1 MNVNRMKKRILLLL
15 LVIPALI
22 KAQDVMTETR
32 QELTS
37 PDGAY
42 RFTFYQRAVGEDNAQ
57 MYYTLTYK
65 NRPVIE
71 ESKLGVLIENQLFE
85 SALGIPNDTCHFWCE
100 NLKLTGTEHQ
110 KTDEIWKPVYGERA
124 EVRDCYN
131 EMTLKFK
138 KGEGKGNRDGGY
150 DKRKNYFMNI
160 IVRAYNEGVAFR
172 YHFPEMTNGLF
183 LHIVGEQTSFTMP
196 EGTMAYY
203 ERWAQ
208 GPYELRPL
216 EGWGKE
222 ESERPL
228 TLKLPDGLSVALLE
242 AEMVDYVRGKFRLS
256 AEKPSTL
263 ETSLYSSVDIISPYS
278 TPWRVIMV
286 GERPVDLIN
295 NNDIVLNLNP
305 ACKLADTSWIKPGK
319 VFRSGDLKQDRV
331 KAAIDFAAERG
342 IQYVHMDAGWYGPE
356 MKMSSD
362 ATTVSPDK
370 DLDIPALCKYAE
382 SKGIGLM
389 VYVNQRALVQQLDT
403 LLLNKKVTSDT
414 KISVMRQVIVENE
427 QSSAKDSTQV
437 IALFDRMMKQD
448 MDDPQIPML
457 YSQYLLSKNMEQE
470 AVPVLEQ
477 VVDLDPT
484 NKAARLMLVSAAVKK
499 EDYKQIIKV
508 CEPGIEATPDA
519 LELYYYLAIAY
530 HQAEQGDS
538 VLSVCNRA
546 LEHITPDTRKEV
558 ISDFYSIMGDIYHT
572 KKQMT
577 EAYAAY
583 DSALVYNPSNIGAL
597 NNYAYYLSVERR
609 DLDKAEEMSY
619 KTVKAEPNN
628 STYLDTYAW
637 ILFEKGNYAE
647 ARIYIDNA
655 MKNDGEKSDV
665 IVEHCGDIYFM
676 TGDVEGALKYWKKA
690 LEMGSESKTLKQKIE
705 KKKYIAE

>member
-1 MNVNRMKKRILLLL
+1 MKIKIGWLFVTVLMLTSCGGIRSVRTAKTTAKADGASLMKETLLSAEQQRKYDYFFLEAMRMKGKNEYDAAFGLLQHCLD
-15 LVIPALI
+15 INPTA
-22 KAQDVMTETR
+22 
-32 QELTS
+32 S
-37 PDGAY
+37 
-42 RFTFYQRAVGEDNAQ
+42 
-57 MYYTLTYK
+57 
-65 NRPVIE
+65 
-71 ESKLGVLIENQLFE
+71 
-85 SALGIPNDTCHFWCE
+85 SALY
-100 NLKLTGTEHQ
+100 
-110 KTDEIWKPVYGERA
+110 EISQYYMFLRQVPQGQVALEQA
-124 EVRDCYN
+124 
-131 EMTLKFK
+131 
-138 KGEGKGNRDGGY
+138 
-150 DKRKNYFMNI
+150 
-160 IVRAYNEGVAFR
+160 VAFAPDN
-172 YHFPEMTNGLF
+172 YWYSQGLVS
-183 LHIVGEQTSFTMP
+183 LYQ
-196 EGTMAYY
+196 
-203 ERWAQ
+203 Q
-208 GPYELRPL
+208 QNELD
-216 EGWGKE
+216 KAA
-222 ESERPL
+222 
-228 TLKLPDGLSVALLE
+228 ALLE
-242 AEMVDYVRGKFRLS
+242 KMVTRFPSKQDPLFSLLDIYSRQEKYNDVISTLNRLEKRLGKNEQLSMEKFRIYLQMKDDKK
-256 AEKPSTL
+256 AFQEI
-263 ETSLYSSVDIISPYS
+263 ESLVQEYPMDMRYQ
-278 TPWRVIMV
+278 VILGDV
-286 GERPVDLIN
+286 YLQNGKKQEAYDAYQK
-295 NNDIVLNLNP
+295 VLAVEPDNP
-305 ACKLADTSWIKPGK
+305 
-319 VFRSGDLKQDRV
+319 
-331 KAAIDFAAERG
+331 
-342 IQYVHMDAGWYGPE
+342 M
-356 MKMSSD
+356 
-362 ATTVSPDK
+362 
-370 DLDIPALCKYAE
+370 ALFSMASYYEQTGQKELY
-382 SKGIGLM
+382 
-389 VYVNQRALVQQLDT
+389 QQQLDT

-414 KISVMRQVIVENE
+414 KISVMRQVIAENE

-448 MDDPQIPML
+448 MDDPQIPIL

>member
-1 MNVNRMKKRILLLL
+1 MKIKIGWLFVTVLMLTSCGGIRSVRTAKTAAKADASFLMKVPFISAEKQRKYDYFFLEAMRMKEKNEYDAAFGLLQHCLD
-15 LVIPALI
+15 INP
-22 KAQDVMTETR
+22 
-32 QELTS
+32 
-37 PDGAY
+37 
-42 RFTFYQRAVGEDNAQ
+42 NA
-57 MYYTLTYK
+57 
-65 NRPVIE
+65 
-71 ESKLGVLIENQLFE
+71 S
-85 SALGIPNDTCHFWCE
+85 SALY
-100 NLKLTGTEHQ
+100 
-110 KTDEIWKPVYGERA
+110 EISQYYMFLRQVPQGQAALEQA
-124 EVRDCYN
+124 
-131 EMTLKFK
+131 
-138 KGEGKGNRDGGY
+138 
-150 DKRKNYFMNI
+150 
-160 IVRAYNEGVAFR
+160 VAFAPDN
-172 YHFPEMTNGLF
+172 YWYSQGLVS
-183 LHIVGEQTSFTMP
+183 LYQ
-196 EGTMAYY
+196 
-203 ERWAQ
+203 Q
-208 GPYELRPL
+208 QNELD
-216 EGWGKE
+216 KAA
-222 ESERPL
+222 
-228 TLKLPDGLSVALLE
+228 ALLE
-242 AEMVDYVRGKFRLS
+242 KMVARFPSKQDPLFSLLDIYSRQEKYNDVISTLNRLEKRLGKNEQLSMEKFRIYLQMKDDKK
-256 AEKPSTL
+256 AFQEI
-263 ETSLYSSVDIISPYS
+263 ESLVQEYPMDMRYQ
-278 TPWRVIMV
+278 VILGDV
-286 GERPVDLIN
+286 YLQNGKKQEAYDAYQK
-295 NNDIVLNLNP
+295 VLAVEPDNP
-305 ACKLADTSWIKPGK
+305 
-319 VFRSGDLKQDRV
+319 
-331 KAAIDFAAERG
+331 
-342 IQYVHMDAGWYGPE
+342 M
-356 MKMSSD
+356 
-362 ATTVSPDK
+362 
-370 DLDIPALCKYAE
+370 ALFSMASYYEQTGQKELY
-382 SKGIGLM
+382 
-389 VYVNQRALVQQLDT
+389 QQQLDT

-414 KISVMRQVIVENE
+414 KISVMRQVIAENE
-427 QSSAKDSTQV
+427 QSSVKDSTQV

-477 VVDLDPT
+477 TVDLDPT

-558 ISDFYSIMGDIYHT
+558 VSDFYSIMGDIYHT

-676 TGDVEGALKYWKKA
+676 TGDVEGALNYWKKA
-690 LEMGSESKTLKQKIE
+690 LEMGSESKMLKQKIE
-705 KKKYIAE
+705 NSCFIAE

>member
-1 MNVNRMKKRILLLL
+1 MKIKIGWLFVTVLMLTSCGGIRSVRTAKTTAKADGASLMKETLLSAEQQRKYDYFFLEAMRMKGKNEYDAAFGLLQHCLD
-15 LVIPALI
+15 INPTA
-22 KAQDVMTETR
+22 
-32 QELTS
+32 S
-37 PDGAY
+37 
-42 RFTFYQRAVGEDNAQ
+42 
-57 MYYTLTYK
+57 
-65 NRPVIE
+65 
-71 ESKLGVLIENQLFE
+71 
-85 SALGIPNDTCHFWCE
+85 SALY
-100 NLKLTGTEHQ
+100 
-110 KTDEIWKPVYGERA
+110 EISQYYMFLRQVPQGQAALEQA
-124 EVRDCYN
+124 
-131 EMTLKFK
+131 
-138 KGEGKGNRDGGY
+138 
-150 DKRKNYFMNI
+150 
-160 IVRAYNEGVAFR
+160 VAFAPDN
-172 YHFPEMTNGLF
+172 YWYSQGLVS
-183 LHIVGEQTSFTMP
+183 LYQ
-196 EGTMAYY
+196 
-203 ERWAQ
+203 Q
-208 GPYELRPL
+208 QNELD
-216 EGWGKE
+216 KAA
-222 ESERPL
+222 
-228 TLKLPDGLSVALLE
+228 ALLE
-242 AEMVDYVRGKFRLS
+242 KMVTRFPSKQDPLFSLLDIYSRQEKYNDVISTLNRLEKRLGKNEQLSMEKFRIYLQMKDDKK
-256 AEKPSTL
+256 AFQEI
-263 ETSLYSSVDIISPYS
+263 ESLVQEYPMDMRYQ
-278 TPWRVIMV
+278 VILGDV
-286 GERPVDLIN
+286 YLQNGKKQEAYDAYQK
-295 NNDIVLNLNP
+295 VLAVEPDNP
-305 ACKLADTSWIKPGK
+305 
-319 VFRSGDLKQDRV
+319 
-331 KAAIDFAAERG
+331 
-342 IQYVHMDAGWYGPE
+342 M
-356 MKMSSD
+356 
-362 ATTVSPDK
+362 
-370 DLDIPALCKYAE
+370 ALFSMASYYEQTGQKELY
-382 SKGIGLM
+382 
-389 VYVNQRALVQQLDT
+389 QQQLDT

-414 KISVMRQVIVENE
+414 KISVMRQVIAENE

-558 ISDFYSIMGDIYHT
+558 VSDFYSIMGDIYHT

-690 LEMGSESKTLKQKIE
+690 LEMGSESKMLKQKIE

>member
-1 MNVNRMKKRILLLL
+1 MKIKIGWLFVTVLMLTSCGGIRSVRTAKTTAKADGASLMKETWLSAEQQRKYDYFFLEAMRMKGKNEYDAAFGLLQHCLD
-15 LVIPALI
+15 INPTA
-22 KAQDVMTETR
+22 
-32 QELTS
+32 S
-37 PDGAY
+37 
-42 RFTFYQRAVGEDNAQ
+42 
-57 MYYTLTYK
+57 
-65 NRPVIE
+65 
-71 ESKLGVLIENQLFE
+71 
-85 SALGIPNDTCHFWCE
+85 SALY
-100 NLKLTGTEHQ
+100 
-110 KTDEIWKPVYGERA
+110 EISQYYMFLRQVPQGQAALEQA
-124 EVRDCYN
+124 
-131 EMTLKFK
+131 
-138 KGEGKGNRDGGY
+138 
-150 DKRKNYFMNI
+150 
-160 IVRAYNEGVAFR
+160 VAFAPDN
-172 YHFPEMTNGLF
+172 YWYSQGLVS
-183 LHIVGEQTSFTMP
+183 LYQ
-196 EGTMAYY
+196 
-203 ERWAQ
+203 Q
-208 GPYELRPL
+208 QNELD
-216 EGWGKE
+216 KAA
-222 ESERPL
+222 
-228 TLKLPDGLSVALLE
+228 ALLE
-242 AEMVDYVRGKFRLS
+242 KMVTRFPSKQDPLFSLLDIYSRQEKYNDVISTLNRLEKRLGKNEQLSMEKFRIYLQMKDDKK
-256 AEKPSTL
+256 AFQEI
-263 ETSLYSSVDIISPYS
+263 ESLVQEYPMDMRYQ
-278 TPWRVIMV
+278 VILGDV
-286 GERPVDLIN
+286 YLQNGKKQEAYDVYQK
-295 NNDIVLNLNP
+295 VLAVEPDNP
-305 ACKLADTSWIKPGK
+305 
-319 VFRSGDLKQDRV
+319 
-331 KAAIDFAAERG
+331 
-342 IQYVHMDAGWYGPE
+342 M
-356 MKMSSD
+356 
-362 ATTVSPDK
+362 
-370 DLDIPALCKYAE
+370 ALFSMASYYEQTGQKELY
-382 SKGIGLM
+382 
-389 VYVNQRALVQQLDT
+389 QQQLDT

-414 KISVMRQVIVENE
+414 KISVMRQVIAENE

-437 IALFDRMMKQD
+437 IELFDRMMKQD

-690 LEMGSESKTLKQKIE
+690 LEMGSESKMLKQKIE

>member
-1 MNVNRMKKRILLLL
+1 MKIKIGWLFVTVLMLTSCGGIRSVRTAKTTAKADGASLMKETLLSAEQQRKYDYFFLEAMRMKGKNEYDAAFGLLQHCLD
-15 LVIPALI
+15 INPTA
-22 KAQDVMTETR
+22 
-32 QELTS
+32 S
-37 PDGAY
+37 
-42 RFTFYQRAVGEDNAQ
+42 
-57 MYYTLTYK
+57 
-65 NRPVIE
+65 
-71 ESKLGVLIENQLFE
+71 
-85 SALGIPNDTCHFWCE
+85 SALY
-100 NLKLTGTEHQ
+100 
-110 KTDEIWKPVYGERA
+110 EISQYYMFLRQVPQGQVALEQA
-124 EVRDCYN
+124 
-131 EMTLKFK
+131 
-138 KGEGKGNRDGGY
+138 
-150 DKRKNYFMNI
+150 
-160 IVRAYNEGVAFR
+160 VAFAPDN
-172 YHFPEMTNGLF
+172 YWYSQGLVS
-183 LHIVGEQTSFTMP
+183 LYQ
-196 EGTMAYY
+196 
-203 ERWAQ
+203 Q
-208 GPYELRPL
+208 QNELD
-216 EGWGKE
+216 KAA
-222 ESERPL
+222 
-228 TLKLPDGLSVALLE
+228 ALLE
-242 AEMVDYVRGKFRLS
+242 KMVTRFPSKQAPLFSLLDIYSRQEKYNDVISTLNRLEKRLGKNEQLSMEKFRIYLQMKDDKK
-256 AEKPSTL
+256 AFQEI
-263 ETSLYSSVDIISPYS
+263 ESLVQEYPMDMRYQ
-278 TPWRVIMV
+278 VILGDV
-286 GERPVDLIN
+286 YLQNGKKQEAYDAYQK
-295 NNDIVLNLNP
+295 VLAVEPDNP
-305 ACKLADTSWIKPGK
+305 
-319 VFRSGDLKQDRV
+319 
-331 KAAIDFAAERG
+331 
-342 IQYVHMDAGWYGPE
+342 M
-356 MKMSSD
+356 
-362 ATTVSPDK
+362 
-370 DLDIPALCKYAE
+370 ALFSMASYYEQTGQKELY
-382 SKGIGLM
+382 
-389 VYVNQRALVQQLDT
+389 QQQLDT

-414 KISVMRQVIVENE
+414 KISVMRQVIAENE

-655 MKNDGEKSDV
+655 MKSDGEKSDV

-676 TGDVEGALKYWKKA
+676 TGDAEGALKYWKKA

>member
-1 MNVNRMKKRILLLL
+1 MKIKIGWLFVTVLMLTSCGGIRSVRTAKTTAKADGASLMKETWLSAEQQRKYDYFFLEAMRMKGKNEYDAAFGLLQHCLD
-15 LVIPALI
+15 INPTA
-22 KAQDVMTETR
+22 
-32 QELTS
+32 S
-37 PDGAY
+37 
-42 RFTFYQRAVGEDNAQ
+42 
-57 MYYTLTYK
+57 
-65 NRPVIE
+65 
-71 ESKLGVLIENQLFE
+71 
-85 SALGIPNDTCHFWCE
+85 SALY
-100 NLKLTGTEHQ
+100 
-110 KTDEIWKPVYGERA
+110 EISQYYMFLRQVPQGQAALEQA
-124 EVRDCYN
+124 
-131 EMTLKFK
+131 
-138 KGEGKGNRDGGY
+138 
-150 DKRKNYFMNI
+150 
-160 IVRAYNEGVAFR
+160 VAFAPDN
-172 YHFPEMTNGLF
+172 YWYSQGLVS
-183 LHIVGEQTSFTMP
+183 LYQ
-196 EGTMAYY
+196 
-203 ERWAQ
+203 Q
-208 GPYELRPL
+208 QNELD
-216 EGWGKE
+216 KAA
-222 ESERPL
+222 
-228 TLKLPDGLSVALLE
+228 ALLE
-242 AEMVDYVRGKFRLS
+242 KMVTRFPSKQDPLFSLLDIYSRQEKYNDVISTLNRLEKRLGKNEQLSMEKFRIYLQMKDDKK
-256 AEKPSTL
+256 AFQEI
-263 ETSLYSSVDIISPYS
+263 ESLVQEYPMDMRYQ
-278 TPWRVIMV
+278 VILGDV
-286 GERPVDLIN
+286 YLQNGKKQEAYDAYQK
-295 NNDIVLNLNP
+295 VLAVEPDNP
-305 ACKLADTSWIKPGK
+305 
-319 VFRSGDLKQDRV
+319 
-331 KAAIDFAAERG
+331 
-342 IQYVHMDAGWYGPE
+342 M
-356 MKMSSD
+356 
-362 ATTVSPDK
+362 
-370 DLDIPALCKYAE
+370 ALFSMASYYEQTGQKELY
-382 SKGIGLM
+382 
-389 VYVNQRALVQQLDT
+389 QQQLDT

-414 KISVMRQVIVENE
+414 KISVMRQVIAENE
-427 QSSAKDSTQV
+427 QSSVKDSTQV

-558 ISDFYSIMGDIYHT
+558 VSDFYSIMGDIYHT

-676 TGDVEGALKYWKKA
+676 TGDVEGALNYWKKA
-690 LEMGSESKTLKQKIE
+690 LEMGSESKMLKQKIE

>member
-1 MNVNRMKKRILLLL
+1 MKIKIGWLFVTVLMLTSCGGIRSVRTAKTTAKADGASLMKETLLSAEQQRKYDYFFLEAMRMKGKNEYDAAFGLLQHCLD
-15 LVIPALI
+15 INPTA
-22 KAQDVMTETR
+22 
-32 QELTS
+32 S
-37 PDGAY
+37 
-42 RFTFYQRAVGEDNAQ
+42 
-57 MYYTLTYK
+57 
-65 NRPVIE
+65 
-71 ESKLGVLIENQLFE
+71 
-85 SALGIPNDTCHFWCE
+85 SALY
-100 NLKLTGTEHQ
+100 
-110 KTDEIWKPVYGERA
+110 EISQYYMFLRQVPQGQVALEQA
-124 EVRDCYN
+124 
-131 EMTLKFK
+131 
-138 KGEGKGNRDGGY
+138 
-150 DKRKNYFMNI
+150 
-160 IVRAYNEGVAFR
+160 VAFAPDN
-172 YHFPEMTNGLF
+172 YWYSQGLVS
-183 LHIVGEQTSFTMP
+183 LYQ
-196 EGTMAYY
+196 
-203 ERWAQ
+203 Q
-208 GPYELRPL
+208 QNELD
-216 EGWGKE
+216 KAA
-222 ESERPL
+222 
-228 TLKLPDGLSVALLE
+228 ALLE
-242 AEMVDYVRGKFRLS
+242 KMVTRFPSKQDPLFSLLDIYSRQEKYNDVISTLNRLEKRLGKNEQLSMEKFRIYLQMKDDKK
-256 AEKPSTL
+256 AFQEI
-263 ETSLYSSVDIISPYS
+263 ESLVQEYPMDMRYQ
-278 TPWRVIMV
+278 VILGDV
-286 GERPVDLIN
+286 YLQNGKKQEAYDAYQK
-295 NNDIVLNLNP
+295 VLAVEPDNP
-305 ACKLADTSWIKPGK
+305 
-319 VFRSGDLKQDRV
+319 
-331 KAAIDFAAERG
+331 
-342 IQYVHMDAGWYGPE
+342 M
-356 MKMSSD
+356 
-362 ATTVSPDK
+362 
-370 DLDIPALCKYAE
+370 ALFSMASYYEQTGQKELY
-382 SKGIGLM
+382 
-389 VYVNQRALVQQLDT
+389 QQQLDT

-414 KISVMRQVIVENE
+414 KISVMRQVIAENE

-484 NKAARLMLVSAAVKK
+484 NKAARLMLVSVAVKK

>member
-1 MNVNRMKKRILLLL
+1 MKIKIGWLFVTVLMLTSCGGIRSVRTAKTTAKADGASLMKETLLSAEQQRKYDYFFLEAMRMKGKNEYDAAFGLLQHCLD
-15 LVIPALI
+15 INPTA
-22 KAQDVMTETR
+22 
-32 QELTS
+32 S
-37 PDGAY
+37 
-42 RFTFYQRAVGEDNAQ
+42 
-57 MYYTLTYK
+57 
-65 NRPVIE
+65 
-71 ESKLGVLIENQLFE
+71 
-85 SALGIPNDTCHFWCE
+85 SALY
-100 NLKLTGTEHQ
+100 
-110 KTDEIWKPVYGERA
+110 EISQYYMFLRQVPQGQVALEQA
-124 EVRDCYN
+124 
-131 EMTLKFK
+131 
-138 KGEGKGNRDGGY
+138 
-150 DKRKNYFMNI
+150 
-160 IVRAYNEGVAFR
+160 VAFAPDN
-172 YHFPEMTNGLF
+172 YWYSQGLVS
-183 LHIVGEQTSFTMP
+183 LYQ
-196 EGTMAYY
+196 
-203 ERWAQ
+203 Q
-208 GPYELRPL
+208 QNELD
-216 EGWGKE
+216 KAA
-222 ESERPL
+222 
-228 TLKLPDGLSVALLE
+228 ALLE
-242 AEMVDYVRGKFRLS
+242 KMVTRFPSKQDPLFSLLDIYSRQEKYNDVISTLNRLEKRLGKNEQLSMEKFRIYLQMKDDKK
-256 AEKPSTL
+256 AFQEI
-263 ETSLYSSVDIISPYS
+263 ESLVQEYPMDMRYQ
-278 TPWRVIMV
+278 VILGDV
-286 GERPVDLIN
+286 YLQNGKKQEAYDAYQK
-295 NNDIVLNLNP
+295 VLAVEPDNP
-305 ACKLADTSWIKPGK
+305 
-319 VFRSGDLKQDRV
+319 
-331 KAAIDFAAERG
+331 
-342 IQYVHMDAGWYGPE
+342 M
-356 MKMSSD
+356 
-362 ATTVSPDK
+362 
-370 DLDIPALCKYAE
+370 ALFSMASYYEQTGQKELY
-382 SKGIGLM
+382 
-389 VYVNQRALVQQLDT
+389 QQQLDT

-414 KISVMRQVIVENE
+414 KISVMRQVIAENE

-470 AVPVLEQ
+470 AVPELEQ

>member
-1 MNVNRMKKRILLLL
+1 MKIKIGWLFVTVLMLTSCGGIRSVRTAKTTAKADGASLMKETLLSAEQQRKYDYFFLEAMRMKGKNEYDAAFGLLQHCLD
-15 LVIPALI
+15 INPTA
-22 KAQDVMTETR
+22 
-32 QELTS
+32 S
-37 PDGAY
+37 
-42 RFTFYQRAVGEDNAQ
+42 
-57 MYYTLTYK
+57 
-65 NRPVIE
+65 
-71 ESKLGVLIENQLFE
+71 
-85 SALGIPNDTCHFWCE
+85 SALY
-100 NLKLTGTEHQ
+100 
-110 KTDEIWKPVYGERA
+110 EISQYYMFLRQMPQGQVALEQA
-124 EVRDCYN
+124 
-131 EMTLKFK
+131 
-138 KGEGKGNRDGGY
+138 
-150 DKRKNYFMNI
+150 
-160 IVRAYNEGVAFR
+160 VAFAPDN
-172 YHFPEMTNGLF
+172 YWYSQGLVS
-183 LHIVGEQTSFTMP
+183 LYQ
-196 EGTMAYY
+196 
-203 ERWAQ
+203 Q
-208 GPYELRPL
+208 QNELD
-216 EGWGKE
+216 KAA
-222 ESERPL
+222 
-228 TLKLPDGLSVALLE
+228 ALLE
-242 AEMVDYVRGKFRLS
+242 KMVARFPSKQDPLFSLLDIYSRQEKYNDVISTLNRLEKRLGKNEQLSMEKFRIYLQMKDDKK
-256 AEKPSTL
+256 AFQEI
-263 ETSLYSSVDIISPYS
+263 ESLVQEYPMDMRYQ
-278 TPWRVIMV
+278 VILGDV
-286 GERPVDLIN
+286 YLQNGKKQEAYDAYQK
-295 NNDIVLNLNP
+295 VLAVEPDNP
-305 ACKLADTSWIKPGK
+305 
-319 VFRSGDLKQDRV
+319 
-331 KAAIDFAAERG
+331 
-342 IQYVHMDAGWYGPE
+342 M
-356 MKMSSD
+356 
-362 ATTVSPDK
+362 
-370 DLDIPALCKYAE
+370 ALFSMASYYEQTGQKELY
-382 SKGIGLM
+382 
-389 VYVNQRALVQQLDT
+389 QQQLDT

-414 KISVMRQVIVENE
+414 KISVMRQVIAENE

-676 TGDVEGALKYWKKA
+676 TGDAEGALKYWKKA

>member
-1 MNVNRMKKRILLLL
+1 MKIKIGWLFVTVLMLTSCGGIRSVRTAKTTAKADGASLMKETLLSAEQQRKYDYFFLEAMRMKGKNEYDAAFGLLQHCLD
-15 LVIPALI
+15 INPTA
-22 KAQDVMTETR
+22 
-32 QELTS
+32 S
-37 PDGAY
+37 
-42 RFTFYQRAVGEDNAQ
+42 
-57 MYYTLTYK
+57 
-65 NRPVIE
+65 
-71 ESKLGVLIENQLFE
+71 
-85 SALGIPNDTCHFWCE
+85 SALY
-100 NLKLTGTEHQ
+100 
-110 KTDEIWKPVYGERA
+110 EISQYYMFLRQVPQGQVALEQA
-124 EVRDCYN
+124 
-131 EMTLKFK
+131 
-138 KGEGKGNRDGGY
+138 
-150 DKRKNYFMNI
+150 
-160 IVRAYNEGVAFR
+160 VAFAPDN
-172 YHFPEMTNGLF
+172 YWYSQGLVS
-183 LHIVGEQTSFTMP
+183 LYQ
-196 EGTMAYY
+196 
-203 ERWAQ
+203 Q
-208 GPYELRPL
+208 QNELD
-216 EGWGKE
+216 KAA
-222 ESERPL
+222 
-228 TLKLPDGLSVALLE
+228 ALLE
-242 AEMVDYVRGKFRLS
+242 KMVTRFPSKQDPLFSLLDIYSRQEKYNDVISTLNRLEKRLGKNEQLSMEKFRIYLQMKDDKK
-256 AEKPSTL
+256 AFQEI
-263 ETSLYSSVDIISPYS
+263 ESLVQEYPMDMRYQ
-278 TPWRVIMV
+278 VILGDV
-286 GERPVDLIN
+286 YLQNGKKQEAYDAYQK
-295 NNDIVLNLNP
+295 VLAVEPDNP
-305 ACKLADTSWIKPGK
+305 
-319 VFRSGDLKQDRV
+319 
-331 KAAIDFAAERG
+331 
-342 IQYVHMDAGWYGPE
+342 M
-356 MKMSSD
+356 
-362 ATTVSPDK
+362 
-370 DLDIPALCKYAE
+370 ALFSMASYYEQTGQKELY
-382 SKGIGLM
+382 
-389 VYVNQRALVQQLDT
+389 QQQLDT

-414 KISVMRQVIVENE
+414 KISVMRQVIAENE
-427 QSSAKDSTQV
+427 QSSAKDSIQV

-676 TGDVEGALKYWKKA
+676 TGDAEGALKYWKKA

>member
-1 MNVNRMKKRILLLL
+1 MKIKIGWLFVTVLMLTSCGGIRSVRTAKTTAKADGASLMKETLLSAEQQRKYDYFFLEAMRMKGKNEYDAAFGLLQHCLD
-15 LVIPALI
+15 INPTA
-22 KAQDVMTETR
+22 
-32 QELTS
+32 S
-37 PDGAY
+37 
-42 RFTFYQRAVGEDNAQ
+42 
-57 MYYTLTYK
+57 
-65 NRPVIE
+65 
-71 ESKLGVLIENQLFE
+71 
-85 SALGIPNDTCHFWCE
+85 SALY
-100 NLKLTGTEHQ
+100 
-110 KTDEIWKPVYGERA
+110 EISQYYMFLRQVPQGQVALEQA
-124 EVRDCYN
+124 
-131 EMTLKFK
+131 
-138 KGEGKGNRDGGY
+138 
-150 DKRKNYFMNI
+150 
-160 IVRAYNEGVAFR
+160 VAFAPDN
-172 YHFPEMTNGLF
+172 YWYSQGLVS
-183 LHIVGEQTSFTMP
+183 LYQ
-196 EGTMAYY
+196 
-203 ERWAQ
+203 Q
-208 GPYELRPL
+208 QNELD
-216 EGWGKE
+216 KAA
-222 ESERPL
+222 
-228 TLKLPDGLSVALLE
+228 ALLE
-242 AEMVDYVRGKFRLS
+242 KMVTRFPSKQDPLFSLLDIYSRQEKYNDVISTLNRLEKRLGKNEQLSMEKFRIYLQMKDDKK
-256 AEKPSTL
+256 AFQEI
-263 ETSLYSSVDIISPYS
+263 ESLVQEYPMDMRYQ
-278 TPWRVIMV
+278 VILGDV
-286 GERPVDLIN
+286 YLQNGKKQEAYDAYQK
-295 NNDIVLNLNP
+295 VLAVEPDNP
-305 ACKLADTSWIKPGK
+305 
-319 VFRSGDLKQDRV
+319 
-331 KAAIDFAAERG
+331 
-342 IQYVHMDAGWYGPE
+342 M
-356 MKMSSD
+356 
-362 ATTVSPDK
+362 
-370 DLDIPALCKYAE
+370 ALFSMASYYEQTGQKELY
-382 SKGIGLM
+382 
-389 VYVNQRALVQQLDT
+389 QQQLDT

-414 KISVMRQVIVENE
+414 KISVMRQVIAENE

-530 HQAEQGDS
+530 HQTEQGDS

-676 TGDVEGALKYWKKA
+676 TGDAEGALKYWKKA